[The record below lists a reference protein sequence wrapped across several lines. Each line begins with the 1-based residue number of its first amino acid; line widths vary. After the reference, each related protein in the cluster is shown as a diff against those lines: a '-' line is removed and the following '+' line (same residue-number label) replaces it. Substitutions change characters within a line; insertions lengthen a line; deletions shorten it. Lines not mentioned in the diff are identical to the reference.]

1 MKHAPESLCRSIMSE
16 PAAVLKPDDTI
27 ALALRIMV
35 ENRVPALPITAG
47 DGRYIGILPRSRLIA
62 LAMPRVLW
70 QDDSRHPFSR
80 VQGGFLRDTL
90 ATLQERLDN
99 AANDPVS
106 RHLDPDIPVLSPDET
121 LMDAMRYLHRQRNI
135 VPVVDK
141 GKLVGVV
148 SVWDVLARI
157 GRIR

>member
-1 MKHAPESLCRSIMSE
+1 MRHSPESLCRSIMSE
-16 PAAVLKPDDTI
+16 PPAVLKADDTMSF
-27 ALALRIMV
+27 ALQTMV
-35 ENRVPALPITAG
+35 EKRVPALPITAS

-70 QDDSRHPFSR
+70 QENAQHPFSR
-80 VQGGFLRDTL
+80 VQGGFMRDTL
-90 ATLQERLDN
+90 ATLQERMD
-99 AANDPVS
+99 AVANDPVS
-106 RHLDPDIPVLSPDET
+106 RHLDPDVPVLDPNAT
-121 LMDAMRYLHRQRNI
+121 LMEAMRFLHRQRNI

-141 GKLVGVV
+141 GMLVGVV

>member
-27 ALALRIMV
+27 ALALRI
-35 ENRVPALPITAG
+35 
-47 DGRYIGILPRSRLIA
+47 IGILPRSRLIA